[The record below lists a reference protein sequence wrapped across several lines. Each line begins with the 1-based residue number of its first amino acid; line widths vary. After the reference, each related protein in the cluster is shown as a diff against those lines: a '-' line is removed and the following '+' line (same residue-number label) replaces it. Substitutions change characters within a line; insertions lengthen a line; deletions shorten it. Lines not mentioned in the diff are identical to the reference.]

1 MSVPR
6 ELIVDVEL
14 DAKVQRLYAVY
25 AWAVDQGDFGLLD
38 AIITTD
44 IVITRGGVD
53 YPGHEAFVQVYR
65 NSWEGE
71 WSASK
76 HCITNLMATRE
87 EDGSIRGQAYF
98 NAIFVR
104 SDRTSMILGRYD
116 DTLVERDGVV
126 LISHKRILVEGIVEL
141 PPSATEWGGVPL
153 VSR

>member
-1 MSVPR
+1 M
-6 ELIVDVEL
+6 DVEL
-14 DAKVQRLYAVY
+14 HAKVQRLYAVY

-44 IVITRGGVD
+44 IVITRGGAD
-53 YPGHEAFVQVYR
+53 FRGHEAFVQVYR

-76 HCITNLMATRE
+76 HSITNVMATRE

-98 NAIFVR
+98 NAISVR
-104 SDRTSMILGRYD
+104 SDRTSMTLGRYD